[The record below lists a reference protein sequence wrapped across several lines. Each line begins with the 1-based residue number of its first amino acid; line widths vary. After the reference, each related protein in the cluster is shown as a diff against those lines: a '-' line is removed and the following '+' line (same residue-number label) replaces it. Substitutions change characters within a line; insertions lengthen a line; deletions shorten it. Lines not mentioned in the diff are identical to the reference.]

1 MTIDTNF
8 NVNPYYDDFNED
20 KKFLRMLFKP
30 GFAVQARELTQ
41 AQTILQKQIE
51 RFGNHVFKN
60 GSVVTGGATFLQDVT
75 YLKLDTAYSGT
86 DIVAN
91 NFIGTTIVDNTSAPT
106 KRAEVLKVFEAD
118 EGTGDPKT
126 LMVRQIYG
134 DAFTSG
140 STIYTNETT
149 PYLANISTSG
159 VGTGQ
164 VFSIDEGVF
173 YYEGYFVKTDK
184 QTVATSKYSNTT
196 ANAKIGFEI
205 TESLV
210 SSTSDTSLLDPAQ
223 DASNYQ
229 APGADRFKI
238 DMVLTTRSL
247 TSEDTTQFIELAR
260 VENGTLTR
268 NYRFPIYSVLEE
280 TLARRTYDES
290 GNYTVRPFKISLET
304 NAANT
309 ANMDVILSP
318 GKAYVYGFEYETVAP
333 TRITVEKP
341 RDTQSVQNKRLAAD
355 YGNFLYTTNHTGS
368 QAINDLSIIDLHC
381 VNVASINTTSTA
393 SISNTKIGT
402 ARVASILYDTAT
414 DISDYTTYTY
424 KSFLFDVKVSNNVV
438 GNVNTATSTTVT
450 IGDTGAGQIF
460 TDIED
465 AYIGATIRITDG
477 PGSSEAP
484 KVITAFDATTQTIT
498 VVEPFIATLNTQ
510 SVFSI
515 DFEISETESL
525 ATFSGTTEIN
535 SSDVDTRSKD
545 LASTYNY
552 TFLSDSDYQPLIVPL
567 GERYIADNSISDF
580 SFSYKR
586 LYTSQTFTANASPA
600 LSTGSGE
607 TLATA
612 SSTSAI
618 NQNYQVVVSSSGTSP
633 YSVGEIISADKITD
647 VDTVTKKIT
656 VADGQ
661 NMTANIIATIDFTLA
676 SGNPAKVK
684 TLVTANATVQ
694 TTGGESVNTN
704 GAIIYASQGQTTI
717 QANNVIKTPGTAQ
730 TLYVSDVNE
739 LISVYDYNGANVANT
754 GYTDVTNRYT
764 LDNGQ
769 RNTFY
774 DHASIKLKPG
784 YSAPNGPLVV
794 RYNKYSSSGAGFFT
808 VDSYPTYGTIPV
820 YTSPILDREYELRDC
835 LDFRPVRKDAT
846 AAIGTAIQFD
856 VDSSTTGPKI
866 PENGSDII
874 LDHSYYLPRID
885 KVVLSKNKT
894 FEVIKGISSSNPF
907 EPKNKED
914 SMNLY
919 ILAEPAY
926 LANTSDVDVQY
937 INNRRYTM
945 RDIGNLDKRI
955 GNLEYYTSL
964 SLLEQ
969 DALNKQD
976 LTILDS
982 TNLPRFKNGI
992 IVDSFKGHSVADV
1005 TNSEYKASIDPTKQE
1020 LRPSFNI
1027 SSYGLAFDSANSTN
1041 YLEGGPFITVDA
1053 SITSFVEQDYAS
1065 KTMNINPFNIV
1076 NYIGK
1081 IKLDPPSDVWVD
1093 TETKPDVLVNLA
1105 GDKDAWDFLL
1115 EGTQSAFQ
1123 VEWGNWETNWTGNE
1137 VVTESLVLK
1146 KGRWV
1151 DGPKKGRGNVVDPN
1165 AGTLTTTTEVSTG
1178 QSRTGIATSI
1188 SAETIT
1194 QSLGDRI
1201 IDVSVI
1207 PYMRNLSVLF
1217 TASDF
1222 KPDTVLYPFFDN
1234 IPVEKYVARANKFVL
1249 ANNNLSFGT
1258 QRPRTGGGGQIVTI
1272 YNDDTSTANGTAI
1285 VVKESNNTVFVVN
1298 VNPTTSFNIT
1308 NGRLAASLA
1317 NVRLVPGG
1325 EPKSYDISEYY
1336 HYSGGVQS
1344 ATSNTIVLQIDASGA
1359 YNEPLYGNTANSNIV
1374 SIVSGTGAGQ
1384 QATISSYDA
1393 GTRTITISST
1403 WSTTPDTTS
1412 VYSIGRLTTTRSGD
1426 VAGIYNIPAGT
1437 FRTGE
1442 KLFRLIDDANGDI
1455 PSSSTNGDA
1464 SFFAQGLLQTQ
1475 EEVLV
1480 STIQPTIQRT
1490 SVSDER
1496 VTTTTSSIDT
1506 PVAGWYDPLAQTFLV
1521 SPQQHPQGIF
1531 LDKVRVCFKTKDDTV
1546 PVTVQLR
1553 PTVNGYPSST
1563 VIYPYGSV
1571 TLTPDKINVT
1581 DSPDFDDP
1589 TKYTDFVFDTPVY
1602 LLPGEHS
1609 FVLVSNCNK
1618 YETYVAEVGKID
1630 ITSGLQISEQPYGGS
1645 FFMSQNGS
1653 TWTADQNL
1661 DISFRLFRK
1670 VFDTGT
1676 PAVAQ
1681 FLVDTPSAN
1690 VKYDLLNLI
1699 TSQVTMA
1706 NTSVNYTFLSEKD
1719 TIGGLTTFKPIVPL
1733 SDYSMNDGD
1742 GSRVLN
1748 PTTGNTSLILKATMS
1763 TLNPDISPFLDI
1775 TRFGGIFVENTINNL
1790 PLQNTDFVIEAN
1802 GTGYANSSDV
1812 TVTITGGGGSGAVA
1826 TANVV
1831 SNTIVG
1837 IELSDGGSGYTTSPT
1852 ITITPGSGGGS
1863 GAVITYNGEDKKSG
1877 GNSDVRY
1884 LTRRVT
1890 LADGFDSGDLRIYLT
1905 AYKPSNSGI
1914 HVYYKVLSASDPDV
1928 FNDKNYVL
1936 MREIGNPNFIST
1948 TLRDY
1953 RELTFAPGT
1962 ADDIDNKITYTSGGT
1977 SYNSFK
1983 TFAIKIVMSNSVT
1996 VDVPKIRDLR
2006 VVALPA
2012 EE

>member
-8 NVNPYYDDFNED
+8 NVNPYYDDFDED

-30 GFAVQARELTQ
+30 GYAVQARELTQ

-75 YLKLDTAYSGT
+75 YLKLDTTYSGT

-91 NFIGTTIVDNTSAPT
+91 NFIGATIVDDTTAPT
-106 KRAEVLKVFEAD
+106 KRAEVLKVYDAD

-173 YYEGYFVKTDK
+173 YYDGFFVKTDK
-184 QTVATSKYSNTT
+184 QTIATSKYSNTT
-196 ANAKIGFEI
+196 ANVKIGFEV
-205 TESLV
+205 TESTIL
-210 SSTSDTSLLDPAQ
+210 STADTTLLDPAQ

-229 APGADRFKI
+229 APGADRFKL
-238 DMVLTTRSL
+238 DMTLSTRSL
-247 TSEDTTQFIELAR
+247 TSTDTVQFIELAR
-260 VENGTLTR
+260 VENGSLTR

-318 GKAYVYGFEYETVAP
+318 GKAYIYGYEFETISP
-333 TRITVEKP
+333 TRLTIEKP
-341 RDTQSVQNKRLAAD
+341 RDTEAVENKRLTAD
-355 YGNFLYTTNHTGS
+355 YGNFIYTTNHTGT
-368 QAINDLSIIDLHC
+368 QAINDLSTIDLHC
-381 VNVASINTTSTA
+381 VNVSSLNTTSTA

-414 DISDYTTYTY
+414 DVADSSTYTY
-424 KSFLFDVKVSNNVV
+424 KSFLFDVKVSNTVV

-450 IGDTGAGQIF
+450 IGDTGTGQIF
-460 TDIED
+460 SSVND
-465 AYIGATIRITDG
+465 AYVGATIRITTG

-484 KVITAFDATTQTIT
+484 KVITDFDAATQTIT
-498 VVEPFIATLNTQ
+498 VVDPFVSTLNATSQ
-510 SVFSI
+510 FAI
-515 DFEISETESL
+515 DFEISELESL
-525 ATFSGTTEIN
+525 ATFSGTSVLN
-535 SSDVDTRSKD
+535 SSDVSTRSKD
-545 LASTYNY
+545 LASTYND
-552 TFLSDSDYQPLIVPL
+552 TFLTDSDYQPLLLPL
-567 GERYIADNSISDF
+567 GERYIADGTISDF
-580 SFSYKR
+580 SFSYRR
-586 LYTSQTFTANASPA
+586 LYTGQSFTSNVSPA

-607 TLATA
+607 TLSSA
-612 SSTSAI
+612 STTSAI
-618 NQNYQVVVSSSGTSP
+618 NQNYQVVVTNAGTSP
-633 YSVGEIISADKITD
+633 YAAGEVISGDNITN
-647 VDTVTKKIT
+647 VDTVLKKIT
-656 VADGQ
+656 VDDAQ

-676 SGNPAKVK
+676 SGSPAKAK
-684 TLVTANATVQ
+684 SLVTANATVQ

-704 GAIIYASQGQTTI
+704 GAIVYASQGQTTI
-717 QANNVIKTPGTAQ
+717 QANNVIKTPGTTQ
-730 TLYVSDVNE
+730 TLYVSDVTE
-739 LISVYDYNGANVANT
+739 LISVYDYNGSAVANT
-754 GYTDVTNRYT
+754 GYTDVTSRYV

-769 RNTFY
+769 RDSFY

-784 YSAPNGPLVV
+784 YSAPAGPLVV
-794 RYNKYSSSGAGFFT
+794 RYNKYSSSGAGFFS
-808 VDSYPTYGTIPV
+808 VDSYPTYGTIPT
-820 YTSPILDREYELRDC
+820 YTSPTTGREYALRDS

-846 AAIGTAIQFD
+846 AAIGTAVEFD
-856 VDSSTTGPKI
+856 VDSATTGPKI

-874 LDHSYYLPRID
+874 LDYSYYLPRID
-885 KVVLSKNKT
+885 KVVLSKSKS
-894 FEVIKGISSSNPF
+894 FDIVKGISAIDPA

-919 ILAEPAY
+919 ILTEPAY
-926 LANTSDVDVQY
+926 LADTADVDARYV
-937 INNRRYTM
+937 NNRRYTM

-969 DALNKQD
+969 DAFNKQD
-976 LTILDS
+976 LTILDT

-992 IVDSFKGHSVADV
+992 VVDSFKGHSVADI
-1005 TNSEYKASIDPTKQE
+1005 TNSEYKASIDPIQQE
-1020 LRPSFNI
+1020 MRPSFNV
-1027 SSYGLAFDSANSTN
+1027 SSYGLVFDSANSTN
-1041 YLEGGPFITVDA
+1041 YLQGGPFVTVDA
-1053 SITSFVEQDYAS
+1053 TVTPFVEQDLAS

-1081 IKLDPPSDVWVD
+1081 IKLNPPSDVWVD
-1093 TETKPDVLVNLA
+1093 TETQPDVLVNLE
-1105 GDKDAWDFLL
+1105 GDKDAWDQLL
-1115 EGTQSAFQ
+1115 QGSQSAFQ
-1123 VEWGNWETNWTGNE
+1123 LEWDNWETIWSG
-1137 VVTESLVLK
+1137 TETTTSLSLRRNAWI
-1146 KGRWV
+1146 GAARR
-1151 DGPKKGRGNVVDPN
+1151 GRGNIRTNN
-1165 AGTLTTTTEVSTG
+1165 AGTLRTTTTTTEG
-1178 QSRTGIATSI
+1178 QTRSGILTSVTP
-1188 SAETIT
+1188 ETIT
-1194 QSLGDRI
+1194 ESLGDRI
-1201 IDVSVI
+1201 VDVSVI
-1207 PYMRNLSVLF
+1207 PYMRSRGVLF
-1217 TASDF
+1217 TSTDF

-1234 IPVEKYVARANKFVL
+1234 ISVEEYTARANKFVL
-1249 ANNNLSFGT
+1249 ADNNLQYEVKT
-1258 QRPRTGGGGQIVTI
+1258 ANPETVDI
-1272 YNDDTSTANGTAI
+1272 YNNSTLASNGTA
-1285 VVKESNNTVFVVN
+1285 VVVSTSNNQVFVVN
-1298 VNPTTSFNIT
+1298 INPNTSFDI
-1308 NGRLAASLA
+1308 ASA
-1317 NVRLVPGG
+1317 NLVGQTSG
-1325 EPKSYDISEYY
+1325 TTHTISEYH
-1336 HYSGGVQS
+1336 HYSGLVQS
-1344 ATSNTIVLQIDASGA
+1344 ATTNTIVLQVDASGA
-1359 YNEPLYGNTANSNIV
+1359 DNETFYGNTANSNTV

-1403 WSTTPDTTS
+1403 WTTTPDATS

-1426 VAGIYNIPAGT
+1426 VAGIFNIPSAT

-1442 KLFRLIDDANGDI
+1442 KLFRLIDDSNGDI

-1480 STIQPTIQRT
+1480 STTQPTIQRT
-1490 SVSDER
+1490 SVNDER
-1496 VTTTTSSIDT
+1496 VTTTTSTTSE

-1521 SPQQHPQGIF
+1521 SPGQHAQGIF
-1531 LDKVRVCFKTKDDTV
+1531 LDRVRVCFKTKDDTV
-1546 PVTVQLR
+1546 PVTLQLR

-1571 TLTPDKINVT
+1571 TLTPDKVNVS
-1581 DSPDFDDP
+1581 DSPDFDDA

-1618 YETYVAEVGKID
+1618 YEAYVAEVGKLD

-1653 TWTADQNL
+1653 TWTADQNM

-1670 VFDTGT
+1670 VFDTST
-1676 PAVAQ
+1676 SATAQ
-1681 FLVDTPSAN
+1681 FLVDKPSAN
-1690 VKYDLLNLI
+1690 VEYDLMNMI

-1706 NTSVNYTFLSEKD
+1706 NTSVNYTFLSEKA
-1719 TIGGLTTFKPIVPL
+1719 TTGGLTNFRSIVPL

-1742 GSRVLN
+1742 GRRVLN
-1748 PTTGNTSLILKATMS
+1748 PTTGNTSLIVKATMS
-1763 TLNPDISPFLDI
+1763 TLNSDISPFLDI
-1775 TRFGGIFVENTINNL
+1775 TRFGGIFVDNTINDL
-1790 PLQNTDFVIEAN
+1790 PLQNTDFVIESG

-1837 IELSDGGSGYTTSPT
+1837 IELSDGGAGYTTSPT

-1863 GAVITYNGEDKKSG
+1863 GADITYNGEDKKSG

-1890 LADGFDSGDLRIYLT
+1890 LADGFDSGDLRVYLT

-1928 FNDKNYVL
+1928 FDDKNYVL
-1936 MREIGNPNFIST
+1936 MTELGNANYISAT
-1948 TLRDY
+1948 DIDY

-1962 ADDIDNKITYTSGGT
+1962 DTTAENTVTYTSGGT

-1983 TFAIKIVMSNSVT
+1983 TFAIKIVMSNSST
-1996 VDVPKIRDLR
+1996 VDVPKVRDLR